1 MSDWIVTDRET
12 GLSALDFLR
21 QRLPT
26 APAGYLRQLLRK
38 GRVEGNGQPLAVTA
52 PVRRGDR
59 VSLPNSQR
67 LQSLIALAATD
78 AAILCETRDAL
89 IVDKPA
95 GLAVHRGVGHEKDH
109 LVGRVDRL
117 LQNRG
122 LTFRCAPVHRLDAG
136 TSGPVLFGKGRRA
149 IAAFGKVFMQ
159 QPVAKI
165 YLALV
170 TGTMPEAGHLEAPVP
185 VRGRARPALTTFRRL
200 GGSEGHTFL
209 ELQLQTGRRH
219 QIRHQLAAAGHP
231 VVGDERY
238 GGSDLEGLARL
249 FLHCR
254 LLEVPDPFSG
264 KILSGRSALP
274 PSLVSA
280 LERLDIEP
288 PAP

>member
-26 APAGYLRQLLRK
+26 APAGYLRQLLRS
-38 GRVEGNGQPLAVTA
+38 GRIDCNGQPLAVTA
-52 PVRRGDR
+52 PVRRSDR
-59 VSLPNSQR
+59 VRVPNSQR
-67 LQSLIALAATD
+67 LQNLIALAATD
-78 AAILCETRDAL
+78 AAILCETREAL
-89 IVDKPA
+89 LVDKPA

-109 LVGRVDRL
+109 LAGRVARL
-117 LQNRG
+117 LHDRG
-122 LTFRCAPVHRLDAG
+122 LTFRCAPIHRLDAG
-136 TSGPVLFGKGRRA
+136 TSGPVLFGKGHRA

-159 QPVAKI
+159 QPVTKI

-170 TGTMPEAGHLEAPVP
+170 AGTMPSTGQLEVPVP
-185 VRGRARPALTTFRRL
+185 VRGRARPAFTTFRRL
-200 GGSEGHTFL
+200 GGGGGRTLL
-209 ELQLQTGRRH
+209 ELRLETGRRH
-219 QIRHQLAAAGHP
+219 QIRYQLAAAGRP
-231 VVGDERY
+231 VVGDDRY
-238 GGSDLEGLARL
+238 GGPAQGGLTRP

-274 PSLVSA
+274 ASLASV

-288 PAP
+288 PGL